1 MKIFIWED
9 VLKDYTSGM
18 IVSYAHDLADAIRDV
33 KERFGDVVAN
43 ECHNHFSEI
52 DCERDNSPIS
62 FCVYGGS

>member
-18 IVSYAHDLADAIRDV
+18 IVSYAHDLSDAIRDV

-43 ECHNHFSEI
+43 ECHCNFTEI
-52 DCERDNSPIS
+52 DCENDKNPIS